1 MISPEYRAQVEL
13 LLRILPEVAKEK
25 TLALKGGTGINL
37 FVRDM
42 PRLSV
47 DIDLTYLPINPRTD
61 AIQDI
66 ADALHR
72 IQGRL
77 QSTIPGITAQVV
89 PQSGG
94 QEAKVRCRL
103 NNALVTIE
111 VNTIIRGH
119 LWPVRELPLVRSAQ
133 DEFRMFAAATVV
145 SDAELFGG
153 KICAALDRQHP
164 RDIFDVQPLLDSEG
178 LNDEIRQGFVASLLS
193 HGRPMHEL
201 LQPQLQDRRA
211 AFEIQFSGMA
221 IKPYSYEQFEA
232 TRQRLVHEINA
243 LLNDEDRAL
252 LLSVKRGEPDWS
264 LFPNETLRDLPA
276 VQWKLSN
283 IVKLKRNNP
292 TKHGEQLEALK
303 QALSS

>member
-13 LLRILPEVAKEK
+13 LLRILPDVAKEES
-25 TLALKGGTGINL
+25 LALKGGTGINL

-47 DIDLTYLPINPRTD
+47 DIDLTYLPIKPRAD
-61 AIQDI
+61 ALKAI
-66 ADALHR
+66 AEALHR
-72 IQGRL
+72 IKGRL
-77 QSTIPGITAQVV
+77 ESTIPGITAQVV
-89 PQSGG
+89 SQSGG
-94 QEAKVRCRL
+94 QEAKVMCRL
-103 NNALVTIE
+103 NNARVTIE

-119 LWPVRELPLVRSAQ
+119 LWPVRELPLVQSAQ

-164 RDIFDVQPLLDSEG
+164 RDIFDVQPLLDGEG
-178 LNDEIRQGFVASLLS
+178 LNDEIRQGFLASLLS

-201 LQPQLQDRRA
+201 LRPKLQEQRV
-211 AFEIQFSGMA
+211 AFETQFSGMS

-232 TRQRLVHEINA
+232 TRERLVREIHA
-243 LLNDEDRAL
+243 RLTGEDRAL

-264 LFPNETLRDLPA
+264 LFPIEALRDMPA
-276 VQWKLSN
+276 VQWKLAN
-283 IVKLKRNNP
+283 ILKLKQDKP
-292 TKHGEQLEALK
+292 DKHREQLEALR
-303 QALSS
+303 QALSE